1 MTLLGGT
8 FLTLNS
14 GPQSFNS
21 GDCWPVGR
29 ALPRDFL
36 GGWKAGL
43 GRGEEPAHVRR
54 RRLQRLGPV
63 CGDRAVT
70 VIFPSNQPLPGR
82 SAR

>member
-1 MTLLGGT
+1 MTLLGRT

-36 GGWKAGL
+36 L
-43 GRGEEPAHVRR
+43 G
-54 RRLQRLGPV
+54 
-63 CGDRAVT
+63 
-70 VIFPSNQPLPGR
+70 
-82 SAR
+82 